1 MFRRTLIG
9 IAIVCLVAVLV
20 PSGCGGREDD
30 HAPEMVNCML
40 VAVDSIGVE
49 MGDSAYMF
57 GVATSADFARDGSIV
72 ILDDINCTVDFY
84 TPEGEHLRTVHIGGE
99 GPGEFHSPL
108 AVTALPGGGFFIYGT
123 NDRKIALYDEEMQ
136 LVDELVFTSANRQGP
151 RMVRALSDS
160 SFVAS
165 FWERPEGVDSITNS
179 VVLLEGNSETVIVS
193 LSAPLD
199 PGFAWQRSITM
210 HFDAAPD
217 GSILVSGNSIDEW
230 EMVRYSRDGQALDTL
245 SREYE
250 PVPKSDSL
258 YDAELAEARQ
268 AWLDAFGTL
277 AGFEYTPDEFFP
289 SISDIQCDGEGRV
302 WVRRGRYD
310 VISFDVMSPGGEPL
324 FECGFRPPV
333 WQECFTWN
341 VIISRGGFLAG
352 PFDPELCPLIYR
364 LKLVEDDSPVI
375 D

>member
-1 MFRRTLIG
+1 MIREALIVIACL
-9 IAIVCLVAVLV
+9 IAILV
-20 PSGCGGREDD
+20 PSGCGGREN
-30 HAPEMVNCML
+30 APAPGHVNYRL

-84 TPEGEHLRTVHIGGE
+84 SPEGEHLRTVDIGGE
-99 GPGEFHSPL
+99 GPGEFRSPL
-108 AVTALPGGGFFIYGT
+108 AVMALPGGGFCIYGT
-123 NDRKIALYDEEMQ
+123 NDRKIAVYDEEMH
-136 LVDELVFTSANRQGP
+136 LVDELVFTSANRHGP
-151 RMVRALSDS
+151 MMVSPLSDS
-160 SFVAS
+160 SFVAG
-165 FWERPEGVDSITNS
+165 FWERSEGVDSVTNS
-179 VVLLEGNSETVIVS
+179 VVLLEGDCETVIAS
-193 LSAPLD
+193 RSAPVD
-199 PGFAWQRSITM
+199 PGYAWQRSITM
-210 HFDAAPD
+210 YFHAAPD
-217 GSILVSGNSIDEW
+217 GSILVSGSSFDEW
-230 EMVRYSRDGQALDTL
+230 EIVRYSRDGQALDTL

-258 YDAELAEARQ
+258 YDAELEEARQ

-277 AGFEYTPDEFFP
+277 DGFEVAPDEFFP

-324 FECGFRPPV
+324 FECGFQAPA

-352 PFDPELCPLIYR
+352 PFDPEVFPLVYR
-364 LKLVEDDSPVI
+364 LELVEDESPGI